1 MIRINKGFA
10 ALLIASFLSALL
22 AGGTLPFYVFYS
34 LLFIFITGYVYI
46 VFQKYCVDAEV
57 KLYQTILNAGDE
69 LECLTIIKCSTVLP
83 VPFAVVKGLSYIEAF
98 SGYKGEML
106 NITREEDCWIRNNI
120 KLYRR
125 GIYNFGKVELM
136 LKDVFHIFTLDKAI
150 DSGVVAKVYP
160 RLYDI
165 KSLPL
170 GGRDIYQQSLDIRSN
185 NEDIFTIKDVRRYN
199 QGDSLKKIHWK
210 VSAKHGELYVK
221 NSDNIFGE
229 EFVVFLDMHKDNN
242 QLDNK
247 GEAEEAMIDLCIS
260 MVSFMQQNGICTKV
274 FINCIIST
282 CQDINTK
289 EDHNKLMEFFLKQP
303 SDGEEDFAEFLYRN
317 FYKLQRNNR
326 IAVITGKITDNLF
339 RNISRIKSY
348 GYSMIIFYS
357 IEGEGHEEKL
367 RRLNNLG
374 VDCIKAR

>member
-1 MIRINKGFA
+1 
-10 ALLIASFLSALL
+10 
-22 AGGTLPFYVFYS
+22 
-34 LLFIFITGYVYI
+34 
-46 VFQKYCVDAEV
+46 
-57 KLYQTILNAGDE
+57 
-69 LECLTIIKCSTVLP
+69 
-83 VPFAVVKGLSYIEAF
+83 
-98 SGYKGEML
+98 
-106 NITREEDCWIRNNI
+106 
-120 KLYRR
+120 
-125 GIYNFGKVELM
+125 
-136 LKDVFHIFTLDKAI
+136 
-150 DSGVVAKVYP
+150 
-160 RLYDI
+160 
-165 KSLPL
+165 L

-242 QLDNK
+242 QMDNK
-247 GEAEEAMIDLCIS
+247 GEAEEAMIDLCVS

-274 FINCIIST
+274 FINCILSA

-339 RNISRIKSY
+339 RNISRIKNH

-357 IEGEGHEEKL
+357 VEGEGHEEKL